1 MNFGDYIKEEREKQG
16 LSQGDL
22 AKKAGLTRRTIQYYE
37 QENRQPSFANATKVL
52 NALGFDLKIIEQN

>member
-22 AKKAGLTRRTIQYYE
+22 AKKSRINKTNNTI
-37 QENRQPSFANATKVL
+37 L
-52 NALGFDLKIIEQN
+52 